1 MYFFKKYKKKFKFFF
16 IFGNFFCLRCWFIPC
31 LNAPEIY
38 NDWPHCGQR
47 FFLLFNYD
55 VVFFFCPDDMANYLF
70 FKESFSE
77 KKVKIIKNVFAWC
90 DFGRILVGKVWK
102 QNLHKKTNFVFF
114 KIHILA
120 SLIAINSLTLWCDN
134 YAEQRQKNIP
144 TLFFGTDG
152 HEEPFPI
159 KVQLGLEWSLK
170 YSEMS
175 TFCFWSGYE
184 VDFGNLMVEK
194 NHWHIPDQR
203 KILRKKCEKNIWK
216 H

>member
-1 MYFFKKYKKKFKFFF
+1 MFLLEILWHFQICKYFFSTISRKSCSKSGKMKKNDLKMTVNRKIHVRISKKKNFGTYLDYVQIDGVKKF
-16 IFGNFFCLRCWFIPC
+16 WT
-31 LNAPEIY
+31 
-38 NDWPHCGQR
+38 
-47 FFLLFNYD
+47 
-55 VVFFFCPDDMANYLF
+55 
-70 FKESFSE
+70 K
-77 KKVKIIKNVFAWC
+77 
-90 DFGRILVGKVWK
+90 
-102 QNLHKKTNFVFF
+102 